1 MVNFGIRLQQERL
14 RLNLNQDEF
23 GRMAGVTKK
32 TQYLYESDSRVPD
45 AKYLI
50 ALDKCGVDIYF
61 ILTGERKQ
69 PLSAVLTS
77 EEQVMLNAY
86 RDLSPK
92 EQKQLMVLALTGV
105 DKKNDRKRKA
115 KGDSYSIEGDNNIG
129 NIVGGKKHKIS
140 N

>member
-50 ALDKCGVDIYF
+50 ALDKCGVDVYYV
-61 ILTGERKQ
+61 LTGERKQ
-69 PLSAVLTS
+69 PLSTILTS

-86 RDLSPK
+86 RELSPK
-92 EQKQLMVLALTGV
+92 EQKQLIVQALTGV
-105 DKKNDRKRKA
+105 DKKDGKKKA
-115 KGDSYSIEGDNNIG
+115 KRDTYCIEGDNNVG
-129 NIVGGKKHKIS
+129 NVMGGKHKIS